1 MCITDATNP
10 SLPHNQQYCGAITA
24 DECKAYWKTVVDKLK
39 DTTAY
44 KNQQIYDIGGIND
57 PLGGSGFLEA
67 VTQVR
72 NKPK

>member
-1 MCITDATNP
+1 M
-10 SLPHNQQYCGAITA
+10 TA
-24 DECKAYWKTVVDKLK
+24 DECSTYWKSVVDKLK

-44 KNQQIYDIGGIND
+44 KNKQIYDIGGTND

-72 NKPK
+72 KEQK